1 MPRQR
6 YGALSC
12 GVTRRTDVSV
22 KVEEHAPTPQ
32 SVFARRV
39 SARVLVHVLLFSAV
53 IGTGLWLRNL
63 EPMAR
68 AGWLPWTP
76 TATITLYFADGPH
89 LFPVSRRVPATDE
102 LPRVAL
108 EALLAG
114 PSPASGLASALPRGV
129 EALSLRVID
138 GVARVDLSRAFA
150 EAHAD
155 DRMAVAAVTGTMTR
169 LPGITS
175 VVLSV
180 EGEPLGD
187 SVDHLSML
195 YYPSANGLVASPV
208 SAPDPRAALAAYMS
222 GPAAPDLT
230 GVPSD
235 VRLVTYDFDRMTGL
249 LSLGFSYTPSM
260 RTLALE
266 TPDRV
271 RFLLLGL
278 IATLTE
284 FPEVRAVRLD
294 FGGQSR
300 LGLGE
305 CSDLLRSPQPR
316 PVILNDER
324 LLEW

>member
-1 MPRQR
+1 M
-6 YGALSC
+6 
-12 GVTRRTDVSV
+12 
-22 KVEEHAPTPQ
+22 KVEEHAPPPQ
-32 SVFARRV
+32 SLPARRV
-39 SARVLVHVLLFSAV
+39 SARVLVRVLLFSAV
-53 IGTGLWLRNL
+53 IGTGLWLRTL
-63 EPMAR
+63 EPMDR

-76 TATITLYFADGPH
+76 TATVTLYFAEGPL

-114 PSPASGLASALPRGV
+114 PSAASGLASALPRGV
-129 EALSLRVID
+129 EALSMRVID
-138 GVARVDLSRAFA
+138 GVARVDLSRAFV
-150 EAHAD
+150 EGQAD
-155 DRMAVAAVTGTMTR
+155 TRMAVAAVTSTMTR

-175 VVLSV
+175 VALSV
-180 EGEPLGD
+180 EGELLGD
-187 SVDHLSML
+187 SADHVSML
-195 YYPSANGLVASPV
+195 YYPSASGLVASPV
-208 SAPDPRAALAAYMS
+208 SATDPRAALAAYMS
-222 GPAAPDLT
+222 GPSAPDLT

-235 VRLVTYDFDRMTGL
+235 VRLATYEFDRITGL
-249 LSLGFSYTPSM
+249 LSLGFTYTPSM

-278 IATLTE
+278 IATLTD

-316 PVILNDER
+316 PVLLNDER
-324 LLEW
+324 LLAW